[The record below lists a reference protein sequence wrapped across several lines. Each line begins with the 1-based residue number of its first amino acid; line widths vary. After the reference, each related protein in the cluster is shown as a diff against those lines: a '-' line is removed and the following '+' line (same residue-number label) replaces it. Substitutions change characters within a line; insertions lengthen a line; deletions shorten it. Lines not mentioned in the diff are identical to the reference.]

1 MFFHILYGT
10 YPPIFLVFLIY
21 LLNSMIMMKQRVSI
35 YCRGSSVPSIY
46 MAFVGE
52 VVLSAFIEYL
62 FDKLTCS
69 SLPVKTKSLLTST
82 SGRIEC

>member
-1 MFFHILYGT
+1 
-10 YPPIFLVFLIY
+10 
-21 LLNSMIMMKQRVSI
+21 MIMIMQRVSI
-35 YCRGSSVPSIY
+35 YCRGSFVPSIY